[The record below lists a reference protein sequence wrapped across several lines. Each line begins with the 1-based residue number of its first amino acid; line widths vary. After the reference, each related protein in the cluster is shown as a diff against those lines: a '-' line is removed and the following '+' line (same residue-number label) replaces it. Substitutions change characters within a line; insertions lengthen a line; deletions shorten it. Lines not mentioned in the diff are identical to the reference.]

1 MPDRRRFPC
10 FTSDMVNGSGIT
22 IERIM
27 LGLLLGGI
35 AYGCVIV
42 LAPFSSA
49 LLWAAVLTYATWPV
63 FQYLRRQMQPVAA
76 SMTMAGLCA
85 FCFVLPLAFLAS
97 ATVSAGP
104 RWAYRLNT
112 LFSVSHELPP
122 PPQWLIKLPM
132 FGQELAVKW
141 EHLAHNV
148 DHIGAELRP
157 YAGDIVQSLLV
168 LLMQVANGALHL
180 VMALFIAFFFW
191 LSGPSLADTL
201 TAVVTRVAGPHAGR
215 HLHIIGGTVRGTV
228 YGILGTAIIQGLLTG
243 LGFWFTHLSEPVMF
257 GVIASFLAVLPVGA
271 PLVWVPAGLWLMAD
285 HHLWRGVFLLL
296 YGVVFISG
304 ADHIIRPLFI
314 ARGTKLPY
322 LLTVLGVIGGVL
334 AFGGLGIFLGPILLA
349 VGFTLTVEFAGRE
362 RSSLL
367 PSDDKRSMPL

>member
-1 MPDRRRFPC
+1 MINRA
-10 FTSDMVNGSGIT
+10 GIT
-22 IERIM
+22 SERIM

-63 FQYLRRQMQPVAA
+63 FQHLRRRMRPVPA
-76 SMTMAGLCA
+76 SMLMAGLCA
-85 FCFVLPLAFLAS
+85 FCFVIPLAFLAS

-104 RWAYRLNT
+104 RWAYRLNA
-112 LFSVSHELPP
+112 LFSASHELPP
-122 PPQWLIKLPM
+122 PPHWLVDLPM

-141 EHLAHNV
+141 ERLAHNV
-148 DHIGAELRP
+148 DHVGTELRP

-191 LSGPSLADTL
+191 LSGTSLVDTL
-201 TAVVTRVAGPHAGR
+201 KAVITRIAGPHADR

-228 YGILGTAIIQGLLTG
+228 YGILGTAIIQGFLTG
-243 LGFWFTHLSEPVMF
+243 LGFWFMHLSEPVMF
-257 GVIASFLAVLPVGA
+257 GVIASFLAVLPIGA
-271 PLVWVPAGLWLMAD
+271 PLVWVPASIWLMVE
-285 HHLWRGVFLLL
+285 HHLWRGIFLLL
-296 YGVVFISG
+296 YGVFFISG

-322 LLTVLGVIGGVL
+322 LLTVLGVIGGVM

-362 RSSLL
+362 QSLL
-367 PSDDKRSMPL
+367 LPADDKRGMP